1 MAVYDAKRIA
11 VREYAIET
19 EKVAKPVRAVI
30 VADLHSASYGE
41 GNRDLAELIKG
52 LSPDLVL
59 FPGDTDDGVKSR
71 ETALELLLKLSPLIP
86 CYLILGNHELLL
98 RYEKPTVSA
107 FEKAGARLLN
117 GENCVFT
124 ANNGQKIA
132 IAGVFDRWCRK
143 SERPAFHKLVEKA
156 AEGMDRSLLSIFLAH
171 RPELHG
177 MYLAEGFDLAISG
190 HAHGGQW
197 RIGPV
202 NGVWAPGQ
210 GLLPKYAGG
219 LYSFEGGGKLLVS
232 RGLALGNT
240 WVPRFGNPPELCVL
254 DILPKNPTV
263 DNLR

>member
-1 MAVYDAKRIA
+1 MAIYDAKRIA

-19 EKVAKPVRAVI
+19 EKAEKPVRAVI

-41 GNRDLAELIKG
+41 GNRDLAELIIS

-59 FPGDTDDGVKSR
+59 FPGDTDDGVKSHIPAINLTER
-71 ETALELLLKLSPLIP
+71 LSASLP

-98 RYEKPTVSA
+98 RSEKRIA
-107 FEKAGARLLN
+107 QQFKRAGALLLKA
-117 GENCVFT
+117 ESCVFT
-124 ANNGQKIA
+124 AKNSQKIA
-132 IAGVFDRWCRK
+132 IAGVFDRWCVK
-143 SERPAFHKLVEKA
+143 TERPTFHKEIAKA
-156 AEGMDRSLLSIFLAH
+156 AEGIDRSLFSILLAH

-197 RIGPV
+197 RIGAI

-240 WVPRFGNPPELCVL
+240 WVPRFGNPPELCIL

-263 DNLR
+263 DNLG